1 MSLSLAA
8 AALLLMGQVEAAD
21 SPTQPP
27 PLQFPF
33 ADDRPATD
41 RFAAD
46 RFTADDRQNDPL
58 SNDGGDRSSSRL
70 VESGEPTTADDG
82 FSSGVRPTAGEEP
95 ARGRYGAA
103 TPAGGPTTPPGGWSG
118 SEGGFSPA
126 PRRPA
131 DASDRDADQLAPLA
145 GGEMELSKK
154 LLVELVRIPAAEQSD
169 GQKIALDAALQQSTA
184 RAATV
189 DAYWRLVLAT
199 ADYQAAMAD
208 ADRIAGWRPQAGRT
222 DHGVDAAYEDAL
234 ARRAEA
240 RADWLAA
247 RHDLARTSISP
258 VIDKL
263 PLSADLPHTGDYVLN
278 FEKIFGSAASAP
290 RAAVRGRDVIPARLE
305 GVRKRAE
312 QLQAAQQRIT
322 QFENAYGRGQLEAV
336 QMIRGMEQ
344 LRAARS
350 AFLRSVYIY
359 NQEIAGYAFAVP
371 GVSSHET
378 LTSIL
383 IKREPQPGDARSVL
397 QSTTV
402 TPSTAEA
409 APATFI
415 EPRPEPAAQ
424 LAPSLAPEPEP
435 AGDAAAIPRLAPEPG
450 FFATPP
456 GTTAPVPN
464 YPPPRQETPF
474 QSTPALEPTPAD

>member
-8 AALLLMGQVEAAD
+8 AALLLMGQIEAAD

-33 ADDRPATD
+33 ADNRPAD
-41 RFAAD
+41 VGQQDQLR
-46 RFTADDRQNDPL
+46 

-70 VESGEPTTADDG
+70 VESDEPGTIDDG
-82 FSSGVRPTAGEEP
+82 FTSGVRPTAGEEP

-103 TPAGGPTTPPGGWSG
+103 APAGGPATPPGGWSG
-118 SEGGFSPA
+118 SEGGFTPQ

-131 DASDRDADQLAPLA
+131 DNNVRNADELAPLT

-169 GQKIALDAALQQSTA
+169 GQKVTLDAALQRSSA
-184 RAATV
+184 RQATV

-199 ADYQAAMAD
+199 ADYQAAMVD

-222 DHGVDAAYEDAL
+222 DHDVDAAYEDAL

-263 PLSADLPHTGDYVLN
+263 PLSADLPHTGAYVLN
-278 FEKIFGSAASAP
+278 FEKIFGSAATAP
-290 RAAVRGRDVIPARLE
+290 RAAVRGRDVLPARLE

-322 QFENAYGRGQLEAV
+322 QFENAYGRGQLDAV

-344 LRAARS
+344 LRSARS

-402 TPSTAEA
+402 TPSVIEA

-415 EPRPEPAAQ
+415 EPQPEPASQ
-424 LAPSLAPEPEP
+424 LAPSLAPEPET
-435 AGDAAAIPRLAPEPG
+435 AGGAATIPRLAPEPG

-474 QSTPALEPTPAD
+474 EIAPVLEPTPAD